1 MKNGELLPV
10 LTDFLQCSAFLPSTL
25 EFSCFW
31 TTVLERLQ
39 APAPDGWGEP
49 AMHDYLLKYLLSKNG
64 DVLTATWRSGFGT
77 VPLGFSTYAPNAV
90 ERTWRLLKGL
100 LKPGSGM

>member
-1 MKNGELLPV
+1 MKNGKLLPV

-49 AMHDYLLKYLLSKNG
+49 AMHDYMKREEK
-64 DVLTATWRSGFGT
+64 R
-77 VPLGFSTYAPNAV
+77 
-90 ERTWRLLKGL
+90 KGQNQ
-100 LKPGSGM
+100 KDGEGKGEKKS